1 MIPDKLVEFLHGPN
15 LMFVGTRDAKLRPAA
30 SWAFGALADA
40 ANDTVTIFVPD
51 IEGETTFRN
60 LEDNGLV
67 ALTVAGAAT
76 HEAYQF
82 KGKCL
87 ETRPSSEQDH
97 AVQDIYIS
105 KLIVHLGPLGYGEEI
120 WTGFVPYPGKAVVF
134 KVEDIFVQTPGPGA
148 GDKLALSD

>member
-1 MIPDKLVEFLHGPN
+1 MIPDKMVEFLHGPQ
-15 LMFVGTRDAKLRPAA
+15 LMFVGTRDEKLRPAA

-67 ALTVAGAAT
+67 ALTVTDAAT
-76 HEAYQF
+76 HETYQF
-82 KGKCL
+82 KGKCI
-87 ETRPSSEQDH
+87 ETRPSSERDH

-105 KLIVHLGPLGYGEEI
+105 KVIAHLGPLGYSEEI
-120 WTGFVPYPGKAVVF
+120 WNGFVPYPGKAVSF
-134 KVEDIFVQTPGPGA
+134 NVEDIFVQTPGPGA
-148 GDKLALSD
+148 GEKLDMSD